1 MSVINSAVDA
11 AQIEALILRAA
22 FHRWLGLKVVH
33 VADGIIDLKAT
44 WREEWIANAD
54 RRHTHGGILAAL
66 IDIGANWALASKLGT
81 GSPTI
86 DLRTDYH
93 SAAFQGDLIVKGSV
107 LKFGRRLSTAEA
119 RILTVDGNLVASG
132 RGVFLTERRPTE

>member
-1 MSVINSAVDA
+1 MSDA
-11 AQIEALILRAA
+11 SPALGAEQIEALILRAP
-22 FHRWLGLKVVH
+22 FHRWLGLEVVH
-33 VADGIIDLKAT
+33 AADGLIEMKAI

-66 IDIGANWALASKLGT
+66 IDIGANWALATKLGT

-93 SAAFQGDLIVKGSV
+93 SPAFQGDLIVKGSV

-119 RILTVDGNLVASG
+119 CILTAEGKAVASG
-132 RGVFLTERRPTE
+132 RGVFLTERPPD